1 MNPGDNDGDTR
12 LGEAM
17 ETTTVAQALEAARD
31 SPEGAQDPTVI
42 GILETALGRIWGRIQ
57 AQPLSYVMTSQEFAV
72 FNYFQHRFDGQEVAI
87 EARKRYWDHA
97 SLPNGQ

>member
-1 MNPGDNDGDTR
+1 MPIASDTDLPLSFHPNYLQIISAFIRSLPISALSVVNPGNNGGDTR

-42 GILETALGRIWGRIQ
+42 GILEIAVGRD
-57 AQPLSYVMTSQEFAV
+57 LE
-72 FNYFQHRFDGQEVAI
+72 
-87 EARKRYWDHA
+87 
-97 SLPNGQ
+97 